1 MNLLT
6 RSAALLLAGACATM
20 LVSPLAEADNTP
32 IVSSPSDRLSEVQA
46 EWARINYQL
55 PAAERAQAF
64 EALARDTRR
73 WVEGEPQRAEPLI
86 WHGIVL
92 SSQAGAQGGLGA
104 LSLAKEARQTLEKSL
119 KIDESALQGS
129 AHTSL
134 ATLYS
139 KVPGFPIGFGS
150 DKKAKDHFKQA
161 LAMNPTGI
169 DANFFYAEYL
179 ADEGDRLQAIQHL
192 KRALAAKDRPG
203 RELADAG
210 RRKEIQ
216 SLLTTIQSKK

>member
-139 KVPGFPIGFGS
+139 KVPGFPIGFGN

>member
-104 LSLAKEARQTLEKSL
+104 LSIAKEARETLEKSL
-119 KIDESALQGS
+119 KIDKSALQGS